1 MGSPFHQ
8 GTHSC
13 SGAGSESCQDLG
25 EHILVFLGFII
36 SINIGLNVLRCRLE
50 GSLNQIFHNFFQKDN
65 MLELAPIIPKK
76 PLIHRPPTLKQTQR
90 PPVYQDPPVC
100 RNPPICQNPPV
111 CWKHSVCWNSAVC
124 RNPAVCDR
132 CIKDSVTLD
141 LAPPGSCH
149 KHSVFSSEPKQSLDA
164 RLPNGNDKVCQYWH
178 PGSCPGNCQYDWD
191 SLTPQAH
198 GKGLSACPPAPR
210 IHFQQYLGRSA
221 KGVEAKSKMGL
232 EACVYPINPSS
243 HNVESQ
249 SCKENTEPDMY
260 GYSPQFFHR
269 VTVSPLS
276 CNPMLSTNPVMYNG
290 RKKKRQVWEASRR
303 VDSLPHLCPPTSLEK
318 PSQDWIYYSLEE
330 W

>member
-1 MGSPFHQ
+1 
-8 GTHSC
+8 
-13 SGAGSESCQDLG
+13 SCQDLG

-36 SINIGLNVLRCRLE
+36 SINIGLNVVTLLRCRLE
-50 GSLNQIFHNFFQKDN
+50 GSLNQIFHNFFQKETSC
-65 MLELAPIIPKK
+65 LSGP
-76 PLIHRPPTLKQTQR
+76 
-90 PPVYQDPPVC
+90 
-100 RNPPICQNPPV
+100 RNQILLSG
-111 CWKHSVCWNSAVC
+111 KHSVCWNSAVC

-191 SLTPQAH
+191 LHQGERYQLVPQ
-198 GKGLSACPPAPR
+198 PR
-210 IHFQQYLGRSA
+210 IHFQHTWEDQGGGR
-221 KGVEAKSKMGL
+221 SKMGL

-260 GYSPQFFHR
+260 GYSP
-269 VTVSPLS
+269 VLPPGTVSPLS